1 VQGQLTSFT
10 TYQSTNENVGD
21 WFEYVWSMTRAI
33 RKDITQQD
41 LKDPITVDLV
51 EKCARFHIVC
61 AERLIEEVS
70 VLVEDPPSFSPHSF
84 ILI

>member
-1 VQGQLTSFT
+1 M
-10 TYQSTNENVGD
+10 TNENVGD

-70 VLVEDPPSFSPHSF
+70 MMGHFIFIKHKDFSA
-84 ILI
+84 LIR

>member
-1 VQGQLTSFT
+1 MQGRLTT
-10 TYQSTNENVGD
+10 LTGYAMTNENVGD

-41 LKDPITVDLV
+41 LKDPVTVDLV
-51 EKCARFHIVC
+51 EKCARFHIIC

-70 VLVEDPPSFSPHSF
+70 
-84 ILI
+84 